1 MGYRILKYMGH
12 KGKMLPVLSEILLAE
27 SKNAKRIADPFCGSG
42 VVSWYMAQNF
52 NQIIIAGD
60 LQSYAT
66 IRAASVVMRTSKIEN
81 YSYYLENW
89 FNKANELANTV
100 FDFFPNHIKSIDP
113 LIDDYE
119 QIRETVYRSRKFTQQ
134 VLPNVFKKIGGKWA
148 ISKAYG
154 GYYYSPFQSIIF
166 DSLRQTLP
174 NDESFKL
181 VALSALIDAASQCS
195 ASPGHTAQPF
205 QPTEKAA
212 KYIIDAWK
220 RDVYKYVEKSIT
232 EISNIYSKN
241 IGKSITGDYTLTINE
256 LEEGDLVFADPP
268 YSGVHYSR
276 FYHVLE
282 TLAQGKE
289 FNVSGQGRYPDQIY
303 RPNSTFSK
311 KTASHNAA
319 DDFLK
324 KCAEKK
330 ANVVLTF
337 PENKS
342 SNGLSSKDFIN
353 IGKKYFSQIEQENFK
368 SEFSTLGGN
377 SIHRKSRIKSSES
390 IIVFRL

>member
-1 MGYRILKYMGH
+1 MGH
-12 KGKMLPVLSEILLAE
+12 KGKMLPVLSEVLLAE

-42 VVSWYMAQNF
+42 AVAWYMAQNF
-52 NQIIIAGD
+52 NKIIIAGD
-60 LQSYAT
+60 LQSYAST
-66 IRAASVVMRTSKIEN
+66 RAASVVTRTEKIED
-81 YSYYLENW
+81 YSINLDSW
-89 FNKANELANTV
+89 FDKANELANKI
-100 FDFFPNHIKSIDP
+100 FEFFPNHFKSIDP
-113 LIDDYE
+113 QIDDYRK
-119 QIRETVYRSRKFTQQ
+119 IREIVYRSRNFSEQ
-134 VLPNVFKKIGGKWA
+134 VLPNLFQKIGGQWA

-154 GYYYSPFQSIIF
+154 GYYYSPYQSIIF

-174 NDESFKL
+174 NNANFKL
-181 VALSALIDAASQCS
+181 VALSALIDAASRCS

-220 RDVYKYVEKSIT
+220 RDVQTYVRKSVS
-232 EISNIYSKN
+232 EVAKIYSKN
-241 IGKSITGDYTLTINE
+241 KGMSITGDYELTINK

-282 TLAQGKE
+282 TLTLGKE
-289 FNVSGQGRYPDQIY
+289 FKVSGQGRYPSQMY
-303 RPNSTFSK
+303 RPVSTFSK
-311 KTASHNAA
+311 KTESYDAA
-319 DDFLK
+319 NDFLK
-324 KCAEKK
+324 KCSEKN

-342 SNGLSSKDFIN
+342 SNGLSAKDFIN
-353 IGKKYFSQIEQENFK
+353 IGEKYFSEIEYENFE

-377 SIHRKSRIKSSES
+377 SIHRKSRVKSRES
-390 IIVFRL
+390 IVIFRK